1 MHANLLLDH
10 LPAGELRRL
19 LPIGSSVQLR
29 IGQDVALQ
37 NQRCRCIHFPLQGWI
52 CLVTRLE
59 PHAPLQLGMVGAEG
73 AIGAHLLLGQER
85 CLVGAVV
92 QEGGEAWRL
101 PAHALRRAL
110 AETPGLQR
118 LLGRYLMVQMRT
130 TITMAACLHFHT
142 LRARLARCLLMV
154 LDRAG
159 GRDFA
164 ATHELL
170 ARLLGVRRV
179 GVTVAAGSLQDA
191 GLIQYQRGR
200 VDVLDRR
207 GLQAASCSCYEQDR
221 QAYQRGM
228 RFAPAARSH
237 PMPGPARLLT

>member
-1 MHANLLLDH
+1 MHANHLLDH
-10 LPAGELRRL
+10 LPTQELSRL

-29 IGQDVALQ
+29 TGQDITLQ
-37 NQRCRCIHFPLQGWI
+37 NQRCSGIHFPLQGCI

-59 PHAPLQLGMVGAEG
+59 SHASLQLGMVGAEG
-73 AIGAHLLLGQER
+73 AVGAHLLLGQAV

-101 PAHALRRAL
+101 PATALRRAL
-110 AETPGLQR
+110 LENPGLRR
-118 LLGRYLMVQMRT
+118 LLSRYLMVQMRAT
-130 TITMAACLHFHT
+130 VTMAACLHFHS

-154 LDRAG
+154 LDRVD
-159 GRDFA
+159 GRGFE

-170 ARLLGVRRV
+170 AQLLGVRRV

-200 VDVLDRR
+200 VDVLDRW
-207 GLQAASCSCYEQDR
+207 GLQEASCSCYEEDR
-221 QAYQRGM
+221 EMYLQGM
-228 RFAPAARSH
+228 RFAPVARSRQ
-237 PMPGPARLLT
+237 G